1 MLFTHF
7 GVSGPVVLSASRH
20 LLPYNYKNITMS
32 IDLKPALTMEKL
44 DDRVIRDFEKNSR
57 KQFKNSLN
65 DLLPQKMIPVVIKL
79 SGINPEKFVNQ
90 ITKEERHTLINILK
104 SMTLTIDGSRPISE
118 AIITAGGVKTDEINP
133 ATMESKIVKGL
144 FFAGEIIDTDGYTG
158 GFNLTIA
165 FSTGYTAGINC

>member
-1 MLFTHF
+1 
-7 GVSGPVVLSASRH
+7 
-20 LLPYNYKNITMS
+20 
-32 IDLKPALTMEKL
+32 
-44 DDRVIRDFEKNSR
+44 
-57 KQFKNSLN
+57 
-65 DLLPQKMIPVVIKL
+65 MIPVVIKL

-144 FFAGEIIDTDGYTG
+144 FFAGKIIDTDGYTG